1 MASLWSNERVFI
13 KVSLRK
19 GMLCETQGRPGQCR
33 KEEQEEHWTG
43 SQRAGVPAWA
53 PAGLGALLTEAA
65 PPDLIRGSLQACGEV
80 WSRRKR
86 KPETSKEQ
94 LRLPALGS
102 DPVTDWAMSLPLR
115 GPDTRRTKWYG
126 TKCHPQRVA
135 LGAGSQGR
143 SLLSS
148 RLHCGDLCRGEK
160 HTLHTC
166 GCTL

>member
-1 MASLWSNERVFI
+1 MKPRADLGSAG
-13 KVSLRK
+13 RK
-19 GMLCETQGRPGQCR
+19 S
-33 KEEQEEHWTG
+33 KKEHWTG

-65 PPDLIRGSLQACGEV
+65 LPDLIRGSLQAWGEV

-86 KPETSKEQ
+86 KPETLKEQ

-115 GPDTRRTKWYG
+115 GHDTLRTKWYG
-126 TKCHPQRVA
+126 TKCHLQHVA
-135 LGAGSQGR
+135 LRAGSQGR
-143 SLLSS
+143 SLLSA
-148 RLHCGDLCRGEK
+148 RLHRGNLCHGEK